1 MNLRWLKDKQKK
13 ETVILKSLLQF
24 SRELIFVTQSC
35 HKFSIDLPTQH
46 RLSGLLCPRTV
57 QHQILQKTKNDT
69 SAAVN
74 KATSFI
80 FFK

>member
-1 MNLRWLKDKQKK
+1 MHF
-13 ETVILKSLLQF
+13 EVILKSLLQF
-24 SRELIFVTQSC
+24 SRELIFVTQSF
-35 HKFSIDLPTQH
+35 HKFSIDLPTRH

-69 SAAVN
+69 FAAVN